1 MKSFALITGAS
12 SGIGKEMALDLAA
25 KSHNLIIV
33 ARRENRLIELSNE
46 IIEKHNVKCEYIVKD
61 LLAPNA
67 ANEVFEQALKIG
79 HINILINNAGIGYQD
94 KFLDTSWEM
103 HENIIKLNS
112 TIPTQLSY
120 LFSAHM
126 LEHEQS
132 SYILNVASLAAIF
145 PIENLSVYSGSK
157 AYLKH
162 MMDSLYYEFKDT
174 NISLTTVSPGGVV
187 TEFSENANQKPT
199 AFAKKHSKSAQQVAS
214 LSIKAMFAKKRHYI
228 VGVDNYLAYMLKR
241 ILPENVFNSTFNTVF
256 KNFFH

>member
-1 MKSFALITGAS
+1 MKSFAIITGAS

-25 KSHNLIIV
+25 QSHNLILV
-33 ARRENRLIELSNE
+33 ARRENRLIELTTQ
-46 IIEKHNVKCEYIVKD
+46 IKQDFNVECEYIVKD

-67 ANEVFEQALKIG
+67 ANEVYEQAIKSG
-79 HINILINNAGIGYQD
+79 RINILINNAGIGYQD

-112 TIPTQLSY
+112 TVPTQLSY

-126 LEHEQS
+126 LEHKQS
-132 SYILNVASLAAIF
+132 SHILNVASLAAIF
-145 PIENLSVYSGSK
+145 PIKNLSVYSGSK

-162 MMDSLYYEFKDT
+162 MMDSLYFEFKDT
-174 NISLTTVSPGGVV
+174 NIFLTTVSPGGVI
-187 TEFSENANQKPT
+187 TEFAENANQKPT
-199 AFAKKHSKSAQQVAS
+199 EFANKHSKSARDVAS

-228 VGVDNYLAYMLKR
+228 VGVDNYMVYLLKR
-241 ILPENVFNSTFNTVF
+241 ILPENLFNSTFNSIF